1 MWVNGSKVG
10 SRTASGT
17 LMNNNINIRVDGGP
31 VSRTDIQNIKE
42 IAIHNVELTDAQ
54 IIRHFQAVRGKYGL

>member
-1 MWVNGSKVG
+1 
-10 SRTASGT
+10 
-17 LMNNNINIRVDGGP
+17 MNNNINISVDGGP
-31 VSRTDIQNIKE
+31 VSRTDIQNTKE